1 MAGDFNKPVVADA
14 YASVLQ
20 SIKDL
25 MADLAKGLDGTGT
38 TNVPVNAIR
47 WSSTNNRFE
56 KYNGSSWGALASQY
70 AINVATV
77 AGKSVGNANGN
88 IPLSN
93 GTLNTNLN
101 AQLFNG
107 LASNV
112 FSKSASN
119 LDNSVIAADTRSS
132 NHAPQDRDAGA
143 YFDFRANSIDGL
155 SDGGTYHGVMSFRTN
170 SSGTDFSGGNAHQLG
185 FTDNGNLWYR
195 AGSGATWG
203 SWTKFLTDSN
213 FNATIGAG
221 ARNLAGAGTYGG
233 VNITGSNGGWA
244 GFQFNSSS
252 RYFMSSSGR
261 TGEYDTSAEAWQ
273 WRWDNGTLS
282 YGTVPWA
289 RLSGVP
295 AMSFLALTG
304 GSVSGAITSTV
315 AGENNVFVSSGDIG
329 GDSVNWNANR
339 RPALQVDAASN
350 TSAYMIWRAT
360 KLGERHLA
368 AMDAYAGGSS
378 SSTVRVDL
386 HVGSTN
392 TFQFHGTGQIYTA
405 NYGWLHDYFFNNV
418 ANCGGWG
425 TGPAVNCYGEGN
437 ITSGY
442 KHELIDKGGQIQIR
456 SVKYLTNCNCNCNC
470 TCFPAGSKVLM
481 FDKSWRDI
489 ETIVI
494 GELLMGADG
503 KPAEV
508 VKLDTPILGERQMY
522 TFDDGHTWSE
532 EHLHWTRRDGAEWW
546 WSANPD
552 QWRYEVQIGEVVG
565 LRDNMSVRSGE
576 DVEFAHLEG
585 FVKRTPTRVQYDPST
600 PLFLPVTRGIPII
613 VDGYVVGAG
622 SDEFIYDYSQFNWNP
637 REIV

>member
-1 MAGDFNKPVVADA
+1 MAGDFNKPVVTDA

-25 MADLAKGLDGTGT
+25 ISDLAKGLDGTST
-38 TNVPVNAIR
+38 ANIPTNAIR
-47 WSSTNNRFE
+47 WSSANNRFE
-56 KYNGSSWGALASQY
+56 KYNGSTWAALASTF
-70 AINVATV
+70 AMNVASV
-77 AGKSVGNANGN
+77 AGKVPGRAANNLLYLDENAKV
-88 IPLSN
+88 PLANMYTGS
-93 GTLNTNLN
+93 GSGLN
-101 AQLFNG
+101 ADQLDGVDISNIFRNQGVVTAANDTTATGFGVYNRTHTGSSDTILSFNVG
-107 LASNV
+107 GSTGPVQLS
-112 FSKSASN
+112 F
-119 LDNSVIAADTRSS
+119 
-132 NHAPQDRDAGA
+132 HYAGEVN
-143 YFDFRANSIDGL
+143 YRNQ
-155 SDGGTYHGVMSFRTN
+155 
-170 SSGTDFSGGNAHQLG
+170 TDS
-185 FTDNGNLWYR
+185 T
-195 AGSGATWG
+195 TWQA
-203 SWTKFLTDSN
+203 WRRFLTSAN
-213 FNATIGAG
+213 APGAFNAQA
-221 ARNLAGAGTYGG
+221 AGTYGG
-233 VNITGSNGGWA
+233 MNITGANGSWA
-244 GFQFNSSS
+244 GFQFNSTS
-252 RYFMSSSGR
+252 RYFMSSGGQ
-261 TGEYDTSAEAWQ
+261 TGEYDTGANAWQ

-304 GSVSGAITSTV
+304 GSVSGAIKSTV

-329 GDSVNWNANR
+329 GDYVNWNANR
-339 RPALQVDAASN
+339 RPALQVDAARN

-368 AMDAYAGGSS
+368 AMDAYAGGSN

-418 ANCGGWG
+418 ANCGGQG
-425 TGPAVNCYGEGN
+425 TGSPAVNCYGPAGGAL
-437 ITSGY
+437 TGY
-442 KHELIDKGGQIQIR
+442 RHELIDNGGQLQIR
-456 SVKYLTNCNCNCNC
+456 TVNYLSNCNCNCASSC
-470 TCFPAGSKVLM
+470 CFPAGSKVLM

-532 EHLHWTRRDGAEWW
+532 EHLHWIRRDGAEWW

-552 QWRYEVQIGEVVG
+552 QWRYEVQVGEVAG

-613 VDGYVVGAG
+613 VDGYVVAA
-622 SDEFIYDYSQFNWNP
+622 SADEFSYDYSQFNWNP